1 MRAWQRRAGDLG
13 CDAGRPFGHRPDRWP
28 AAHELTGRIGAE
40 IKTLP
45 DIGLE
50 RRRLITMDRFS
61 LLAVIAAA
69 EAARQAELPDG
80 PSDRLRIG
88 AVVGTGIYGAETLEE
103 NYRTLLVEHKPRAG
117 VFTVPRVMPGAPAG
131 QVSMVLGL
139 RGPVFGVTSAC
150 ASSNH
155 AVSAAADQLRLG
167 RADVML
173 AGGADAPLSYGVLKA
188 WDALRALARETCRP
202 FSADRDGLVI
212 GEGAGMAVLETLDHA
227 QARGARIL
235 GELVGCG
242 MSADATDI
250 VAPTVEGPAAAMRA
264 CLADA
269 GLAPEEVDYSTPM
282 GPAPRPTTRSRRRR
296 SGACSAPMPRSC
308 RCPRPNRCMPIAW
321 APPGALE
328 LIACVMAIREGVVPP
343 TANYREPDPEC
354 DLDVTPNVARERTV
368 SAALSNGFAFGGT
381 NAMLAVSCG
390 RPRGLSLRRRNFSR
404 AALMPAAALPK
415 SAQRI
420 CLLSHHLPSLDPRSP
435 RWPTCPPSRSPRR
448 WPAKH
453 PDRDPAL
460 FADDAQRREGLDRA
474 GGARAALRAAPG
486 RHRQER
492 ELDAGIPVAQS
503 QRQDPGD
510 HRSRRPGRQAD
521 RPVRIRRDPA
531 LPRRQDRQAAC
542 RPTRRGATRPSSGC
556 SSRWPR
562 SGRCSARSAS
572 STNSPASDIEDKRPL
587 RALRR
592 RSRSGCSACSR
603 RGSPAA
609 TGSWAMNTPSPTSP
623 CSAGFGCSTPS
634 MRPPTCSGSHPTR
647 RRWPGSSA

>member
-1 MRAWQRRAGDLG
+1 MSRARIVITGLGGVCALGSDAPAIWAAMRA
-13 CDAGRPFGHRPDRWP
+13 GRSAIGPIDGPQLY
-28 AAHELTGRIGAE
+28 ELTGRIGAE

-269 GLAPEEVDYSTPM
+269 GLAPEEVDYINAHGTGTKANDQIETAAIRQVFGAHAEKLSLSSTKSMHAHCM
-282 GPAPRPTTRSRRRR
+282 GAS
-296 SGACSAPMPRSC
+296 
-308 RCPRPNRCMPIAW
+308 
-321 APPGALE
+321 GALE
-328 LIACVMAIREGVVPP
+328 LIACVMAMRHGVVPP
-343 TANYREPDPEC
+343 TANYRQPDPEC
-354 DLDVTPNVARERTV
+354 DLDVTPNVARERPV
-368 SAALSNGFAFGGT
+368 RVALSNAFAFGGT
-381 NAMLAVSCG
+381 NATLAV
-390 RPRGLSLRRRNFSR
+390 
-404 AALMPAAALPK
+404 AAV
-415 SAQRI
+415 
-420 CLLSHHLPSLDPRSP
+420 
-435 RWPTCPPSRSPRR
+435 
-448 WPAKH
+448 
-453 PDRDPAL
+453 
-460 FADDAQRREGLDRA
+460 DRA
-474 GGARAALRAAPG
+474 G
-486 RHRQER
+486 
-492 ELDAGIPVAQS
+492 
-503 QRQDPGD
+503 
-510 HRSRRPGRQAD
+510 
-521 RPVRIRRDPA
+521 
-531 LPRRQDRQAAC
+531 
-542 RPTRRGATRPSSGC
+542 
-556 SSRWPR
+556 
-562 SGRCSARSAS
+562 
-572 STNSPASDIEDKRPL
+572 
-587 RALRR
+587 
-592 RSRSGCSACSR
+592 
-603 RGSPAA
+603 
-609 TGSWAMNTPSPTSP
+609 
-623 CSAGFGCSTPS
+623 
-634 MRPPTCSGSHPTR
+634 
-647 RRWPGSSA
+647 